1 MKKVEFKILTKFSN
15 ILMRHGKSSKSS
27 KIVNQTIKELSKLN
41 PYKDPIKILLESLD
55 KLAIPIKLIKLP
67 RKYVKR
73 QIKNVGSTKKIILYK
88 PLYFL
93 KDGHRKGISL
103 AIHMLF
109 KGALIHKKRMSP
121 QESSLAKIFAKEL
134 LMINNFIHGFLNHK
148 TTRNLKDFN
157 NLTSNRIN
165 LLKLLTKK
173 KQFNINKSKI
183 FNKYLKLI
191 YFENITKKLLKNLK
205 NTESFDN
212 LLYFLVLNKDLHKF
226 SKIWYCLK
234 QQSFLDSKKSL
245 VINQKQIQ
253 SLIYFFKETKR
264 PRIFSGT
271 LFIYFRLL
279 GYVNDKRRRII
290 YRW

>member
-148 TTRNLKDFN
+148 TTRNLKDFD

-173 KQFNINKSKI
+173 KQFN
-183 FNKYLKLI
+183 
-191 YFENITKKLLKNLK
+191 
-205 NTESFDN
+205 
-212 LLYFLVLNKDLHKF
+212 
-226 SKIWYCLK
+226 
-234 QQSFLDSKKSL
+234 
-245 VINQKQIQ
+245 
-253 SLIYFFKETKR
+253 
-264 PRIFSGT
+264 
-271 LFIYFRLL
+271 
-279 GYVNDKRRRII
+279 
-290 YRW
+290 